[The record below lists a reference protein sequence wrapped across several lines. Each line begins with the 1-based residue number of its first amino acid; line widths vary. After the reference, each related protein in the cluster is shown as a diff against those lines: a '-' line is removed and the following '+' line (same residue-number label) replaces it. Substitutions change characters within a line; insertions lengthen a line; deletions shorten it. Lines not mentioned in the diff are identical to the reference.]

1 VAAARLVQFAVVII
15 LALWLIVI
23 VVKKGFL
30 VFSQFYQIR
39 FLKNFK
45 DLRTYFV
52 AALHALGRLRQRG
65 ARLLSKLKTLWLLA
79 QILSG

>member
-1 VAAARLVQFAVVII
+1 MAAAGLVQFAVVIV

-39 FLKNFK
+39 FLKNLTELV
-45 DLRTYFV
+45 DLLCCGFTCSESS
-52 AALHALGRLRQRG
+52 ASARG
-65 ARLLSKLKTLWLLA
+65 AAA
-79 QILSG
+79 Q